1 MISISNKKEIKQM
14 LPLLVITILIMSD
27 DKDYHKDINN
37 FITELIQSFFIST
50 TTKTGAYKLPYIE
63 GLYGQVKV
71 HSICLILHDVITLQ
85 YYH

>member
-27 DKDYHKDINN
+27 DNYYHKTSITS
-37 FITELIQSFFIST
+37 ITELIQSFFIST
-50 TTKTGAYKLPYIE
+50 ATKTGAYKLPYIE
-63 GLYGQVKV
+63 GLYGEVKV

>member
-1 MISISNKKEIKQM
+1 M

-27 DKDYHKDINN
+27 DNYYHKTSRTS
-37 FITELIQSFFIST
+37 ITELIQSFFISR

-63 GLYGQVKV
+63 CLYGQVKA